1 MQKGFIFPRGVEV
14 ARLRY
19 MKLEVLVRMEGVQ
32 GAVAN
37 IRAKQPSP
45 KWRKHRQDS
54 APDAR
59 DSPSW
64 LKI

>member
-1 MQKGFIFPRGVEV
+1 
-14 ARLRY
+14 